1 MSPKL
6 IYLPKTD
13 KIKNGIAITSTKSDI
28 GGLYMQTRGFNSI
41 THLLT
46 KKDDLLKEID
56 DLEERFND
64 AYRELEDRTGLIAN
78 SVDLPWLQNSP
89 FLDSFKHLKQRQD
102 EKDDF
107 IGQKESE
114 RDYHVC
120 ETGSVEEEKIVF
132 LVFPSFRGE
141 TNRNG

>member
-1 MSPKL
+1 MDRIDHPCNKLNNNLIRGSSTGSLRLGGMSPKL

-78 SVDLPWLQNSP
+78 SVDLP
-89 FLDSFKHLKQRQD
+89 
-102 EKDDF
+102 
-107 IGQKESE
+107 
-114 RDYHVC
+114 
-120 ETGSVEEEKIVF
+120 
-132 LVFPSFRGE
+132 
-141 TNRNG
+141 